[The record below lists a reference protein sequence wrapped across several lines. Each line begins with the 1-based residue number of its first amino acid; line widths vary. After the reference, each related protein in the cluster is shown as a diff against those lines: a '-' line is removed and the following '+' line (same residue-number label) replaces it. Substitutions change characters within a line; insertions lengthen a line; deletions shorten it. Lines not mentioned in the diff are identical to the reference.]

1 VGQAFVWSYAM
12 FYLHHA
18 RYRLFFGLD
27 LIWAAAYFGGT
38 SLVVSQSGSL
48 AAAAWA
54 YAASYW
60 ISGIVYTFVAV
71 RAFGGRMLD
80 GRSLRF
86 SVLALA
92 GTLGACLL
100 SGLGLWPVDAAV
112 LCAGLAALVR
122 AIRRPLAE
130 AREGVVP

>member
-1 VGQAFVWSYAM
+1 M
-12 FYLHHA
+12 FYLHQA

-38 SLVVSQSGSL
+38 SLLVSQAGSL

-54 YAASYW
+54 CAGSYAL
-60 ISGIVYTFVAV
+60 SGLIYTLVAV
-71 RAFGGRMLD
+71 RAFGWRMFDAGNQRL
-80 GRSLRF
+80 

-100 SGLGLWPVDAAV
+100 HELGLWLVDAAV
-112 LCAGLAALVR
+112 LCAGLAAPSP
-122 AIRRPLAE
+122 APPRPLPPA
-130 AREGVVP
+130 PP

>member
-1 VGQAFVWSYAM
+1 
-12 FYLHHA
+12 
-18 RYRLFFGLD
+18 
-27 LIWAAAYFGGT
+27 
-38 SLVVSQSGSL
+38 
-48 AAAAWA
+48 
-54 YAASYW
+54 
-60 ISGIVYTFVAV
+60 V